1 MKFSFYVALRYLFSK
16 KSHNAIN
23 LISLVSVIGIA
34 IASMAL
40 VCTLSVYNGFNDLIS
55 SLFSTFD
62 PDLKITPEK
71 GKTFVLPDEFM
82 RTLTLLEGVETISP
96 VIEGNVLVKY
106 NDRQVPAIIKGVAD
120 NFAET
125 TKIDSILLDGTFVL
139 KDEIVN
145 YANFGAGL
153 ASLLGVRS
161 GFVYPVELYV
171 PKRNATVN
179 LLQPASS
186 FSMEAAYI
194 GAVFATN
201 QQVYD
206 DQYMLVPLELTRT
219 LFDYDKE
226 ITALEIKAK
235 KGTDIP
241 TLQKEIKN
249 LLGGEYVVKDRY
261 QQQET
266 SFKMMKIEKWITY
279 LTLSF
284 ILMIAIFNVV
294 GSLSM
299 LIIEKKNDAAT
310 LRSLGA
316 DKSLISSIFLLE
328 GWLIS
333 LFGALLGII
342 SGVLLCLAQSYFG
355 LLRLSSV
362 SGTFVIDAYP
372 VRVDFMDIFY
382 ILLTVLFFGWF
393 SAWYP
398 VRYALK
404 SHSIG

>member
-1 MKFSFYVALRYLFSK
+1 MKFTFYIAFRYLFSK

-23 LISLVSVIGIA
+23 LISSVSVIGIA

-62 PDLKITPEK
+62 PDLKIVPEK
-71 GKTFVLPDEFM
+71 GKTFILSDELLQELS
-82 RTLTLLEGVETISP
+82 TLEGVEFVSP
-96 VIEGNVLVKY
+96 VIENNVLVKY
-106 NDRQVPAIIKGVAD
+106 NDRQVPATIKGVAD
-120 NFAET
+120 NFSQT
-125 TKIDSILLDGTFVL
+125 TKIDSILLDGDFIL
-139 KDEIVN
+139 KDEVVN
-145 YANFGAGL
+145 YANFGVGL
-153 ASLLGVRS
+153 ASLLGVRA

-171 PKRNATVN
+171 PKRNAAIN

-186 FSMEAAYI
+186 FSIESAYI
-194 GAVFATN
+194 GAIFATN

-206 DQYMLVPLELTRT
+206 DQYLIVPIALTQS

-226 ITALEIKAK
+226 TTALEIKIEEGADITSIQK
-235 KGTDIP
+235 KIENIVGAQFI
-241 TLQKEIKN
+241 
-249 LLGGEYVVKDRY
+249 VKDRY
-261 QQQET
+261 RQQET

-299 LIIEKKNDAAT
+299 LIIEKKDDAAT

-316 DKSLISSIFLLE
+316 DKNLISSIFLLE
-328 GWLIS
+328 GWMIS
-333 LFGALLGII
+333 LFGALLGIAL
-342 SGVLLCLAQSYFG
+342 GLCLCFAQSHFG
-355 LLRLSSV
+355 LLQLGSTA
-362 SGTFVIDAYP
+362 GTFVVDAYP
-372 VRVDFMDIFY
+372 VRVDYMDIFY
-382 ILLTVLFFGWF
+382 ILATVLVFGWF

-404 SHSIG
+404 NHSI